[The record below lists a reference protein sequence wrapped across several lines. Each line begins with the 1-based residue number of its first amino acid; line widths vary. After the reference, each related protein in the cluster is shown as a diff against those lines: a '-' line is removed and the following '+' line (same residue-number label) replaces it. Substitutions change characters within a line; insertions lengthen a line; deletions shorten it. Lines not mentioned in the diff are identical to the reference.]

1 VPFNV
6 LVVERFS
13 SWSPVVATI
22 DRYEGDH
29 PGLAPLAGGGRLFI
43 AQGWGTR
50 LKIIAVLDDPVRID
64 GAWVSA
70 RPCRL
75 SPFDLTRPPAI
86 PQPRLSLEEV
96 VTGPIELDAEQ
107 AAHIIGMARRH
118 GYRPPPPPEPFPTAA
133 AETGARARVLQATHA
148 NGSKR
153 TLTILRAVGGGFVV
167 LHDPGDGAS
176 EPTRV
181 ALHAPLGDK
190 LVYRSVDLENGQRD
204 DVRFEAVVDGHA
216 VDHAAAVFA
225 DCAER
230 AEDLIWA
237 DVEDVWG

>member
-1 VPFNV
+1 MPFNV
-6 LVVERFS
+6 LVVGKFS
-13 SWSPVVATI
+13 SWSPVIATI

-43 AQGWGTR
+43 GQGWGTR
-50 LKIIAVLDDPVRID
+50 LKVIAVLDDPVRID

-75 SPFDLTRPPAI
+75 SPFDLTRPQAI

-96 VTGPIELDAEQ
+96 VTGPIELDAKQ
-107 AAHIIGMARRH
+107 AAYIIEMARRH
-118 GYRPPPPPEPFPTAA
+118 GYRPPPPPEPSSAA
-133 AETGARARVLQATHA
+133 AAKMAARARVLQVTHA
-148 NGSKR
+148 SGSKR
-153 TLTILRAVGGGFVV
+153 TLTILRVVGGGFVV
-167 LHDPGDGAS
+167 LHEPGDGAG

-181 ALHAPLGDK
+181 ALHRPLGDEA
-190 LVYRSVDLENGQRD
+190 VYRSVDLENGQRD
-204 DVRFEAVVDGHA
+204 DVRIEAVVNEQA